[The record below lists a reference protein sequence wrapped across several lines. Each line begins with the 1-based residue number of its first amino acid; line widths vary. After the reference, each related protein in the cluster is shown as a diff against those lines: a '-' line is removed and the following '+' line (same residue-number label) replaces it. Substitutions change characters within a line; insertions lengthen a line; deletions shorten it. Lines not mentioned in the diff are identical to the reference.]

1 MSDKEEEKTVKK
13 KGIKKTKSGYVGFNF
28 LNNYKNFTEKMC
40 EKNSNNLSNDEE
52 IEELNKKLKI
62 LENNISNEQN
72 KCLESHKIH
81 IDSIV
86 DLMKKEMNIID
97 IVENNIDIKK
107 YVEQC
112 MKIFNLEEIK
122 IAKIKRKFKELNLL
136 LKEKDNIEKK
146 INLLNNK
153 EKKDE
158 SFNNLNNTN
167 TNYNSSESD
176 LSLINSQLLEIETN

>member
-1 MSDKEEEKTVKK
+1 
-13 KGIKKTKSGYVGFNF
+13 
-28 LNNYKNFTEKMC
+28 
-40 EKNSNNLSNDEE
+40 
-52 IEELNKKLKI
+52 
-62 LENNISNEQN
+62 
-72 KCLESHKIH
+72 
-81 IDSIV
+81 
-86 DLMKKEMNIID
+86 
-97 IVENNIDIKK
+97 
-107 YVEQC
+107 